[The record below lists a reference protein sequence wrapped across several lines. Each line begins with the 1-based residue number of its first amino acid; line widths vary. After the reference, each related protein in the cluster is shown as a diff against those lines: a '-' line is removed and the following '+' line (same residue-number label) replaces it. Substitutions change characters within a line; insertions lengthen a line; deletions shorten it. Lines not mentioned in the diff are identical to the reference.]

1 MQTKSEKLPPLFLLI
16 YTILLLI
23 SYSMYV
29 ILVNTRLSHA
39 QQWLSETNIT
49 QNDVDSISQL
59 GRWTTLSESVFLIIV
74 VLAMSV
80 VMVRYQK
87 KSVNQFFIGNLALFV
102 GFAVVSYVISLM
114 SSMPIGNLIQP
125 VIIPT
130 FILIAVYIY
139 RLWKTR
145 YEK

>member
-1 MQTKSEKLPPLFLLI
+1 MQTKSKKLPSLFLLM
-16 YTILLLI
+16 YTFLLLI

-29 ILVNTRLSHA
+29 MLENTRLSHA

-49 QNDVDSISQL
+49 PNDVDSISQL

-87 KSVNQFFIGNLALFV
+87 KPVNQFFIGNIALFV

-130 FILIAVYIY
+130 FILIAVYFY
-139 RLWKTR
+139 RLWRTR

>member
-1 MQTKSEKLPPLFLLI
+1 
-16 YTILLLI
+16 
-23 SYSMYV
+23 MYV

>member
-1 MQTKSEKLPPLFLLI
+1 MQTKNERLPSLFLLI
-16 YTILLLI
+16 YTVLLLI
-23 SYSMYV
+23 SYSIYV
-29 ILVNTRLSHA
+29 ILENTRLSHA

-74 VLAMSV
+74 VLAMIV
-80 VMVRYQK
+80 VMYRYQK
-87 KSVNQFFIGNLALFV
+87 KPVNQFFIGSLALFV
-102 GFAVVSYVISLM
+102 GFAVASYVISLM

-139 RLWKTR
+139 RLWRTR

>member
-1 MQTKSEKLPPLFLLI
+1 MQTKNERLPSLFLLI
-16 YTILLLI
+16 YMVLLLI

-29 ILVNTRLSHA
+29 IWENTRLSHA

-49 QNDVDSISQL
+49 QNGVDSISQN
-59 GRWTTLSESVFLIIV
+59 GRWTTLSESMFLVIFVIAMIV
-74 VLAMSV
+74 VML
-80 VMVRYQK
+80 RYQK
-87 KSVNQFFIGNLALFV
+87 KPTNQFFIGNAALFV
-102 GFAVVSYVISLM
+102 GIAVVSYVISLM

-125 VIIPT
+125 IIVPV
-130 FILIAVYIY
+130 FILVALYIY

>member
-1 MQTKSEKLPPLFLLI
+1 MQTKNERLPSLFLLI
-16 YTILLLI
+16 YMVLLLI

-29 ILVNTRLSHA
+29 ILENTRLSHA

-49 QNDVDSISQL
+49 QNGVDSISQL
-59 GRWTTLSESVFLIIV
+59 GRWITLSESVFLLIFVI
-74 VLAMSV
+74 AMIV

-87 KSVNQFFIGNLALFV
+87 KPTNQFFIGNAALFV
-102 GFAVVSYVISLM
+102 GIAIVSYVISLM
-114 SSMPIGNLIQP
+114 SSLPIGNLIQP

>member
-1 MQTKSEKLPPLFLLI
+1 MQTKSEKLPSLFLLI
-16 YTILLLI
+16 YTFLLLI
-23 SYSMYV
+23 SYSIYV
-29 ILVNTRLSHA
+29 ILENTRLSHA

-74 VLAMSV
+74 VLAIIV
-80 VMVRYQK
+80 VMYRYQK
-87 KSVNQFFIGNLALFV
+87 KPVNQFFIGNLALFV
-102 GFAVVSYVISLM
+102 GLAIVSYVISLM
-114 SSMPIGNLIQP
+114 SSLPIGNLIQP

>member
-1 MQTKSEKLPPLFLLI
+1 MQTKSEKLPPLFLHI

-29 ILVNTRLSHA
+29 ILENTRLSHA
-39 QQWLSETNIT
+39 QQWLSENNIT
-49 QNDVDSISQL
+49 QNDVDSIRQL
-59 GRWTTLSESVFLIIV
+59 GRWITLSESVFLIIV

-80 VMVRYQK
+80 VMYRYQK

-114 SSMPIGNLIQP
+114 SSLPIGNLIQP

>member
-1 MQTKSEKLPPLFLLI
+1 MQTKNERLPSLFLLI
-16 YTILLLI
+16 YMVLLLI

-29 ILVNTRLSHA
+29 IWENTRLSHA

-49 QNDVDSISQL
+49 QNGVDSISQL
-59 GRWTTLSESVFLIIV
+59 GRWTTLSESMFLVIFVIAMIV
-74 VLAMSV
+74 VML
-80 VMVRYQK
+80 RYQK
-87 KSVNQFFIGNLALFV
+87 KPTNQFFIGNAALFV
-102 GFAVVSYVISLM
+102 GIAVVSYVISLM

-125 VIIPT
+125 IIVPV
-130 FILIAVYIY
+130 FILVALYIY